1 MIKKVARSLLCI
13 YALQLLILSCG
24 ETDDCN
30 CPPVTNFE
38 RSYTALEITA
48 LDSSS
53 TPPSTIDG
61 PVDRSSFA
69 LSIDIDF
76 DVQQVAMRSHGF
88 DFSGFGFATASACS
102 CIGKRFVSDDPVAS
116 VRIEVTDVQS
126 QQSVEITDQFSIAD
140 LVTQNED
147 VLSVIQAFEEF
158 REWPEAFQAD
168 LAVIDNIPDT
178 AIFTVTIRLESGSEF
193 VDQTAQINFE

>member
-13 YALQLLILSCG
+13 YALQLLIISCG

-38 RSYTALEITA
+38 RSYTALELAA
-48 LDSSS
+48 LDSSN

-61 PVDRSSFA
+61 PVDRNSFA

-76 DVQQVAMRSHGF
+76 DVEQVAMRSHGF

-102 CIGKRFVSDDPVAS
+102 CIGERFVSDDPVAS
-116 VRIEVTDVQS
+116 VRVEVTDVQS
-126 QQSVEITDQFSIAD
+126 QQVADVTDQFIIAD
-140 LVTQNED
+140 LITQNED
-147 VLSVIQAFEEF
+147 ILSVIRAFEEY

-168 LAVIDNIPDT
+168 LVVIDNIPDT
-178 AIFTVTIRLESGSEF
+178 AIFSVTILLESGREF

>member
-178 AIFTVTIRLESGSEF
+178 AIFTVTLRLESGSEF
-193 VDQTAQINFE
+193 VDQTAQINFT